1 MLCPVCQTKNKPDRT
16 TCLKCS
22 TVLLQHLPK
31 GSKLAKGRYNI
42 NEVLGE
48 GGFGI
53 TYKGVDSILERQ
65 VAIKELFP
73 EGATR
78 VGSKVFPPRSLGL
91 QGFTESKTSFRKEA
105 SCLSQFDHE
114 GIVRIFDVVEE
125 NDTTYL
131 VMELLKGET
140 LAELINKK
148 GKLSSKEVLPI
159 TQKIASALKVVHG
172 AELLHRDIK
181 PENIFLTEDE
191 RAVLIDFGSARQY
204 TLNKT
209 SDHTRLVTPGYAP
222 YEQYV
227 AKARFGPYTD
237 IYALGATLYHALTG
251 QAPLDAP
258 SRALNDNL
266 DPLPASIPEGLRKVI
281 TASMTVRID
290 ARPANSF
297 AFLALLNGSTNS
309 KSVKPKLPINPS
321 RRITPEELYT
331 LEGHSDY
338 VNTVAFCPKKDLLAS
353 GSSDKTIKLWE
364 PSSGKILKTFS
375 QNNSEVFSIA
385 FSPDGNMLASKSAGN
400 KLKVQITSNYKKKR
414 TLSGHSGS
422 IYSIAFSPDGTLLA
436 SGSDD
441 RTVKLWQGNDTTSS
455 IFLNH
460 DHSVYSVAFNSKS
473 NILASA
479 GESNTIKLWQIS
491 DGVLL
496 TTLVGHSDYIFSV
509 AFHPKEDLLASSS
522 MDGTI
527 KLWRV
532 SSGTLVRTL
541 LGHDNWVWSV
551 AFSPN
556 GVTLASGS
564 EDKTVKLWRV
574 KDGKNLATLSGHD
587 NFVYSVA
594 FNHNGRT
601 LASGSGDKTVKLW
614 KIE

>member
-1 MLCPVCQTKNKPDRT
+1 MLCPACQTKNKPDRT
-16 TCLKCS
+16 TCLKCNA
-22 TVLLQHLPK
+22 VLLQHLPK
-31 GSKLAKGRYNI
+31 GNKIANGRYTI
-42 NEVLGE
+42 DGVLGE

-53 TYKGVDSILERQ
+53 TYKGVDNILERH

-78 VGSKVFPPRSLGL
+78 LGKAVLPPRSLGL
-91 QGFTESKTSFRKEA
+91 QGFTESKVSFRKEA
-105 SCLSQFDHE
+105 SRLSQFDHE
-114 GIVRIFDVVEE
+114 SIVRVFDVVEE

-131 VMELLKGET
+131 VMEFLKGQT

-148 GKLSSKEVLPI
+148 GKLSSKEVVPI
-159 TQKIASALKVVHG
+159 AQKIASALKVVHE

-204 TLNKT
+204 TLHKT
-209 SDHTRLVTPGYAP
+209 SNHTRLVTPGYAP

-251 QAPLDAP
+251 KAPPDAP

-266 DPLPASIPEGLRKVI
+266 DPLPANIPEGLRKVI
-281 TASMTVRID
+281 TASMTVRIN

-297 AFLALLNGSTNS
+297 AFLALLNGSNNA
-309 KSVKPKLPINPS
+309 KSVRPKPPINPN
-321 RRITPEELYT
+321 RRITPKELYT
-331 LEGHSDY
+331 FEGHSDY

-364 PSSGKILKTFS
+364 PSSGKILKTLS
-375 QNNSEVFSIA
+375 HNNGEVFSVA
-385 FSPDGNMLASKSAGN
+385 FSPDGNMLASRSAGN
-400 KLKVQITSNYKKKR
+400 KLKVQLTSNYKKTRK
-414 TLSGHSGS
+414 LSGHSGS

-441 RTVKLWQGNDTTSS
+441 HTVKLWQGKDLNSNM
-455 IFLNH
+455 FLNH
-460 DHSVYSVAFNSKS
+460 DHSVYSIAFNPKS
-473 NILASA
+473 DILASA
-479 GESNTIKLWQIS
+479 GEHSTIKLWQVN

-496 TTLVGHSDYIFSV
+496 TTLVGHSDYVFSV
-509 AFHPKEDLLASSS
+509 AFNPKEDLLASGS

-532 SSGTLVRTL
+532 SNGTLVRTL
-541 LGHDNWVWSV
+541 LGHESWIWSV

-556 GVTLASGS
+556 GVFLASGS
-564 EDKTVKLWRV
+564 EDKTVKLWRA
-574 KDGKNLATLSGHD
+574 KNGKELATLSGHD
-587 NFVYSVA
+587 DFVYSVA
-594 FNHNGRT
+594 FSHNGRM
-601 LASGSGDKTVKLW
+601 LASGSGDKTIKLW
-614 KIE
+614 EVE